1 MVALCAYMGYGRVMA
16 RETASF
22 ELPATPSADES
33 AFLARLRSA
42 DPVTQ
47 STAYEELVRDN
58 IDRMIVVARRI
69 VRDEAEAQDA
79 VQDAFVSV
87 FNAIGSFDG
96 RSLLSTW
103 MHRITVNAALM
114 RLRSR
119 KRANERNIENL
130 LPVFDESG
138 HRAEHAPNFDDVKD
152 RSEIDPKM
160 AQRVRDAINELPD
173 DHRTILILRDIEEL
187 STKEAAAVLDITPD
201 AAKQRLHRARL
212 ALMKL
217 IESSMEGVSGGAQA

>member
-1 MVALCAYMGYGRVMA
+1 MA
-16 RETASF
+16 SDTASS
-22 ELPATPSADES
+22 ETPDTSAQPTDGPSADES
-33 AFLARLRSA
+33 AFLARLRSD
-42 DPVTQ
+42 DPAVQ
-47 STAYEELVRDN
+47 SDAYEQLVRDN
-58 IDRMIVVARRI
+58 IDRMLVVARRI
-69 VRDEAEAQDA
+69 LRDDAEAHDA

-119 KRANERNIENL
+119 KRANERSIEKL
-130 LPVFDESG
+130 LPVFDETG
-138 HRAEHAPNFDDVKD
+138 HRAEHAPNLDSIAE
-152 RSEIDPKM
+152 RSEIEPKL
-160 AQRVRDAINELPD
+160 AQRVREAINELPE

-187 STKEAAAVLDITPD
+187 STKEAAAALDISPD

-217 IESSMEGVSGGAQA
+217 IESSMEEVSGGTHA